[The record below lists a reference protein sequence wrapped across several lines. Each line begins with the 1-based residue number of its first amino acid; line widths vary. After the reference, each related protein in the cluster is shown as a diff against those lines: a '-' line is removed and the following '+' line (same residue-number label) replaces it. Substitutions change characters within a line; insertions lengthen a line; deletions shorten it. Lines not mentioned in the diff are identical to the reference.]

1 MLSWIIQ
8 ISIISIIFI
17 FLVHHLLCFFK
28 TTLTVP
34 KIKDLVNSPNKK
46 YQQIFDTISNG
57 NDTNAYAN
65 TYTNTNTNTNNNA
78 NSYTELDL
86 LPTATDVET
95 NINTNNNA
103 TNNANSM
110 KNELKHFLKKQLNNE
125 KETTLDT
132 MSSNNNYAAFL

>member
-46 YQQIFDTISNG
+46 YQQIFDTISNS
-57 NDTNAYAN
+57 NDSNAYAN
-65 TYTNTNTNTNNNA
+65 TNNNANA

-86 LPTATDVET
+86 LPTATDIET
-95 NINTNNNA
+95 NINTNNNT

-125 KETTLDT
+125 KETTLGT
-132 MSSNNNYAAFL
+132 LSNGNNNNNYAAFL